1 MQGYL
6 RAVLTSIG
14 VLTVVSA
21 TLLPSVHAHI
31 HWYGNDNGEWQE
43 DWIPTYVNV
52 EAWLNPQGLA
62 FNPPPH
68 GEISLQ
74 YNPDK
79 DQSIWFQN
87 GPSDWFQT
95 VIATNSSGCAHF
107 NIQVWNFISGW
118 LGYHTQ
124 FPLNTCVTLPAIMAW
139 DAGWYIN
146 EYETNNVITSVFFE
160 LWGFGF
166 QPYSVTIY
174 PPHNWIWIRSNI
186 CWCGSNDDTV
196 AFTTAQGTLYY
207 LSDKN
212 LVKEDPPADIG
223 TTEDS
228 NMDYTCFQ
236 GAGTMRMS
244 QTYNIIGQQ
253 C

>member
-1 MQGYL
+1 
-6 RAVLTSIG
+6 

-43 DWIPTYVNV
+43 DGIPTYVNV

-118 LGYHTQ
+118 LGYTPSSHSTH
-124 FPLNTCVTLPAIMAW
+124 A
-139 DAGWYIN
+139 
-146 EYETNNVITSVFFE
+146 
-160 LWGFGF
+160 
-166 QPYSVTIY
+166 
-174 PPHNWIWIRSNI
+174 
-186 CWCGSNDDTV
+186 
-196 AFTTAQGTLYY
+196 
-207 LSDKN
+207 
-212 LVKEDPPADIG
+212 
-223 TTEDS
+223 
-228 NMDYTCFQ
+228 
-236 GAGTMRMS
+236 
-244 QTYNIIGQQ
+244 
-253 C
+253 